1 MILNMGRKK
10 DMNNKNRE
18 IGSSLTVYNIAEL
31 HVKFQ
36 ELINNADRID
46 IDLSNITD
54 CDTSGIQLLYSLK
67 KSCLEK
73 NKEISI
79 TNPSA
84 AVNEALNRISITWDV
99 FFK

>member
-1 MILNMGRKK
+1 MG
-10 DMNNKNRE
+10 NKNTE

-46 IDLSNITD
+46 IDLNSITD
-54 CDTSGIQLLYSLK
+54 CDTSGVQLLHSVK

-73 NKEISI
+73 NKEISLK
-79 TNPSA
+79 NPSA
-84 AVNEALNRISITWDV
+84 AVHEALNRISTTWDE